1 MICMQLCHELDTIYH
16 AVLNKLE
23 AKLQNVLY
31 FKFPSSL
38 YGILLMVFKYAQ
50 LVYLIYISK

>member
-1 MICMQLCHELDTIYH
+1 MQLCHELDTIYH